1 MNCTNKQQETCEVEK
16 FGCNGCYYNEKTA
29 DEKNIEFWEEEVQKA
44 LKDDDIMKAVGC
56 RILANHLREK
66 NGKDKVL

>member
-1 MNCTNKQQETCEVEK
+1 M
-16 FGCNGCYYNEKTA
+16 NGCYYNEKTA
-29 DEKNIEFWEEEVQKA
+29 DENEKNIEFWEDEVQKA
-44 LKDDDIMKAVGC
+44 LKDNDIMKAVGC

>member
-1 MNCTNKQQETCEVEK
+1 MSVNFKEQETAECEK
-16 FGCNGCYYNEKTA
+16 RGCSGCFYNEKTA

-44 LKDDDIMKAVGC
+44 LQDDDIMKAVGC